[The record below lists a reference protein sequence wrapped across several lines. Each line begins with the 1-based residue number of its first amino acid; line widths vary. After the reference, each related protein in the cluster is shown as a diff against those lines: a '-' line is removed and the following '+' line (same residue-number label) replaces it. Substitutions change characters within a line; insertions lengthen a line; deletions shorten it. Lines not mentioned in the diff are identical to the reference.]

1 MNKNDFFYKA
11 LEHQIN
17 LYVFIVFVQFMFFRA
32 ALYRLIAQCRYALFH
47 TVNEAG
53 MNKSSSKLIYL
64 NTDLIIYTHNYG
76 MPAKIIKI
84 GVTKYCEQY
93 SI

>member
-1 MNKNDFFYKA
+1 MKMVSIHNNNFSFNEQEWFFYKA

-17 LYVFIVFVQFMFFRA
+17 LYIFIVFVQFMFFRA
-32 ALYRLIAQCRYALFH
+32 ALYRLLSQCRYALFH

-64 NTDLIIYTHNYG
+64 NTDLI
-76 MPAKIIKI
+76 
-84 GVTKYCEQY
+84 
-93 SI
+93 